1 MQRRKRAVVNG
12 GAVKQV
18 GHTFGKG
25 IRNGIE
31 TGLNYGY
38 DCGKHTGDSVT
49 PFKRKQKK

>member
-12 GAVKQV
+12 GTVKQV

-31 TGLNYGY
+31 TGLMYGY
-38 DCGKHTGDSVT
+38 ACGKSAGNSA
-49 PFKRKQKK
+49 PQINRKRKK